1 MREKLKSGLLTLLV
15 LLSLTL
21 SLGIWRTTPQF
32 EAIDGPQYLSNG
44 VTDPIYQRTLQS
56 VLHPRLLIAH
66 LGEQRHTVL
75 FPGENA
81 YQDGV
86 DLLRDASFFD
96 IRITTDYGEE
106 EWADIVGRG
115 PSLQYEFDVAMSAPT
130 IEQSKLINFTSSLDP
145 SMQAKTIYLFRAP
158 EDNDWRALFHGGP
171 DNRMYISRVVLPND
185 RPGKLFADVQ
195 GGVLYDLFGQSL
207 HKNFYLPAQR
217 RPVALYTAEI
227 NEAPNTKRLID
238 TFFADRSLTRRVL
251 ERDGSQIVTDG
262 SRSVRVGKADG
273 EIVYRNIAANRRTAR
288 QDGDSGV
295 VQALNFANEHGGFS
309 STVMLAHELR
319 NFPLN
324 NGIEGRVFDFRQHIT
339 GIPVISDI
347 STIYVRIVDQEV
359 GGMKRSQS
367 TLGKPYRTRDAD
379 VLSGRE
385 LIERATAD
393 GVLIDRNRITD
404 VYLAYLARNARG
416 ELVDLYPVYVI
427 EQASERRSA
436 VFDGVTGEQLLIEE
450 GNLRGLE

>member
-1 MREKLKSGLLTLLV
+1 MREKSKSVLLTVLV

-32 EAIDGPQYLSNG
+32 ESIDGPQYLSNG

-56 VLHPRLLIAH
+56 VLHPRLLVLH
-66 LGEQRHTVL
+66 FGEQRHTVL

-86 DLLRDASFFD
+86 DLLRGASFFD

-106 EWADIVGRG
+106 QWADIVNRG

-130 IEQSKLINFTSSLDP
+130 IEQSKLINFTSNLDP

-158 EDNDWRALFHGGP
+158 EDNDWRALFYGGP
-171 DNRMYISRVVLPND
+171 ENRMYISRVILPVE
-185 RPGKLFADVQ
+185 RQTKLFADGQ
-195 GGVLYDLFGQSL
+195 GGALYDLFGQSL
-207 HKNFYLPAQR
+207 HKNFYLPVER

-227 NEAPNTKRLID
+227 NPAPNTERLID
-238 TFFADRSLTRRVL
+238 TFFADKSLTRRVL

-273 EIVYRNIAANRRTAR
+273 EIVYRNIAANRRSPR
-288 QDGDSGV
+288 QDGESGV
-295 VQALNFANEHGGFS
+295 VQALNFANEHGGFA
-309 STVMLAHELR
+309 STVILAHEVR
-319 NFPLN
+319 HFPLN
-324 NGIEGRVFDFRQHIT
+324 SSIEGRIFDFRQHIT
-339 GIPVISDI
+339 GLPVLSDI

-359 GGMKRSQS
+359 GGMKRSQHV
-367 TLGKPYRTRDAD
+367 LGKPYRTRDAE

-385 LIERATAD
+385 LIDRATAD
-393 GVLIDRNRITD
+393 GVLINRNLITD
-404 VYLAYLARNARG
+404 IYLAYLTRNSRG
-416 ELVDLYPVYVI
+416 EIIDLYPVYVI
-427 EQASERRSA
+427 EQASERRTA
-436 VFDGVTGEQLLIEE
+436 LFDAVTGEQLLSEE